1 MGGWWCGA
9 QAAIEIKPILGSEA
23 KASLSGMKQSYLAL
37 LVVLAG
43 VQVARS
49 DSNECMPAGHASS
62 VTTKHHHPPK
72 PYTSWAAEH
81 LLSATTI
88 ANAIDC
94 SKLVPQNRGKYWVS
108 AKLEPGGS
116 LSSLVK

>member
-1 MGGWWCGA
+1 MAVLLLLFAGVSNKPVKFGKVVLLPL
-9 QAAIEIKPILGSEA
+9 QASR
-23 KASLSGMKQSYLAL
+23 MQSYLSL

-43 VQVARS
+43 IQVARS
-49 DSNECMPAGHASS
+49 DSNECMPEGHASS
-62 VTTKHHHPPK
+62 VTTKHHHQPK
-72 PYTSWAAEH
+72 PYTSWAAEQ
-81 LLSATTI
+81 LLSAKSF
-88 ANAIDC
+88 NAIDC